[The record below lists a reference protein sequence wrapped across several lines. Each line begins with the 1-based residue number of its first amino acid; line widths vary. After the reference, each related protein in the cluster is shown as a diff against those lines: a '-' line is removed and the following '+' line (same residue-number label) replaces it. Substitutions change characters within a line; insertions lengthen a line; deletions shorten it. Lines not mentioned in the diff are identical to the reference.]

1 MIHSFATV
9 AIGYL
14 FGNFFW
20 VGSFLLLI
28 LTPNFFPDV
37 AAGWALPREEFDQQ
51 WDIDPTQFVPQS
63 LFWIVFAVGVLG
75 SFLAGFVVVKIA
87 PFSRFGH
94 VIFAAVVVF
103 ISWLQQLISGDSP
116 DEFRWMILLSM
127 VSAVLAMVLGG
138 KIGWRPDVETEAD
151 FEDQML

>member
-103 ISWLQQLISGDSP
+103 VSWLQQLISGDSP

-127 VSAVLAMVLGG
+127 VSAVLALSL
-138 KIGWRPDVETEAD
+138 IHI
-151 FEDQML
+151 

>member
-1 MIHSFATV
+1 M
-9 AIGYL
+9 
-14 FGNFFW
+14 
-20 VGSFLLLI
+20 
-28 LTPNFFPDV
+28 
-37 AAGWALPREEFDQQ
+37 
-51 WDIDPTQFVPQS
+51 
-63 LFWIVFAVGVLG
+63 LG

-103 ISWLQQLISGDSP
+103 VSWLQQLISGDSP